1 MLMPTCLKP
10 YPGELLYG
18 WIVRLFRVNMYD
30 SIEKFCA
37 AYIPYED
44 RKFKMGKPVPVRL
57 DYRFNL
63 DHICSENEE
72 FECFPDVRSMIA
84 EMTPLTALFPFM
96 TRGYQAECM
105 EILLREHSGCKLDI
119 PVMDSDI
126 TELHVCPDCARE
138 DIAAYERPYLH
149 TVHHLPGVRMCPKHH
164 RVLMRVQI
172 EPDDWERGLDDGSM
186 VPVELRADET
196 TEQRISEFMR
206 KLYECPPDLD
216 LNGLQAMILARMGER
231 GYPLESPYGNL
242 TADLQSA
249 GYAGLFA
256 GKTDVRVFK
265 VLSQKKIVP
274 EDAIALLL
282 FLFRDYEDFREA
294 ASKVQADDTG
304 KLAELFPG
312 YTVHSADH
320 WIAELECRKCG
331 ERFHI
336 HPYAL
341 YLGAGCPKCDREAD
355 PDEVF
360 QRQLH
365 MLGDGAYELEEHFPG
380 YGRPVRIRHKTC
392 GKERSVN
399 ASELIWMEKR
409 CYCETY
415 LRREELQARIDRAA
429 QAKNVYT
436 LVEYRGGQGI
446 GQFVTLRHEACG
458 GEFTIGLRAFEQVP
472 NCRCCG
478 QGKAVVDRFGE
489 RFHELMGDEYEM
501 VTPYQGLL
509 KMMTVRHRTCGT
521 TTEGYAL
528 SFLNGKRCALCTPI
542 IPKEDMRGYVTECT
556 GGEYRVSS
564 IERNTITV
572 CGPDGKELTNSVQF
586 FIQELSLGEKS
597 SVFNHV
603 VKKPE
608 ISLRDAAVLYFKA
621 KEVCEKYGVWIPE
634 ETDAAM
640 EFAKIQY
647 LSRQLLAEGHLFRK
661 CPGVFSVDLDV
672 PDETAI
678 REIYLERRGE
688 HIGAYYHE
696 SAAYH
701 AGILDKKPETEYI
714 LCNDVKTDDFRNQK
728 VGNTKFK
735 TRAAYAE
742 INNRNYKAIEGINLL
757 MFSGKHPEY
766 KKAVEDWLLE
776 NRIYISDMEPYFQYY
791 PFMIKKIVKELFK

>member
-1 MLMPTCLKP
+1 M
-10 YPGELLYG
+10 
-18 WIVRLFRVNMYD
+18 
-30 SIEKFCA
+30 
-37 AYIPYED
+37 
-44 RKFKMGKPVPVRL
+44 
-57 DYRFNL
+57 
-63 DHICSENEE
+63 
-72 FECFPDVRSMIA
+72 
-84 EMTPLTALFPFM
+84 
-96 TRGYQAECM
+96 
-105 EILLREHSGCKLDI
+105 
-119 PVMDSDI
+119 
-126 TELHVCPDCARE
+126 
-138 DIAAYERPYLH
+138 
-149 TVHHLPGVRMCPKHH
+149 
-164 RVLMRVQI
+164 
-172 EPDDWERGLDDGSM
+172 
-186 VPVELRADET
+186 
-196 TEQRISEFMR
+196 
-206 KLYECPPDLD
+206 
-216 LNGLQAMILARMGER
+216 
-231 GYPLESPYGNL
+231 
-242 TADLQSA
+242 
-249 GYAGLFA
+249 
-256 GKTDVRVFK
+256 
-265 VLSQKKIVP
+265 
-274 EDAIALLL
+274 
-282 FLFRDYEDFREA
+282 
-294 ASKVQADDTG
+294 
-304 KLAELFPG
+304 
-312 YTVHSADH
+312 
-320 WIAELECRKCG
+320 
-331 ERFHI
+331 
-336 HPYAL
+336 
-341 YLGAGCPKCDREAD
+341 
-355 PDEVF
+355 
-360 QRQLH
+360 
-365 MLGDGAYELEEHFPG
+365 
-380 YGRPVRIRHKTC
+380 
-392 GKERSVN
+392 
-399 ASELIWMEKR
+399 
-409 CYCETY
+409 
-415 LRREELQARIDRAA
+415 
-429 QAKNVYT
+429 
-436 LVEYRGGQGI
+436 
-446 GQFVTLRHEACG
+446 TLRHEACG

-501 VTPYQGLL
+501 VTPYQGLS
-509 KMMTVRHRTCGT
+509 KMMMVRHRTCGT

-556 GGEYRVSS
+556 GGEYCVSS

-766 KKAVEDWLLE
+766 KKAVEDWFLE

>member
-30 SIEKFCA
+30 SLEKFCA

-44 RKFKMGKPVPVRL
+44 RKFNMGKPVPVRL

-63 DHICSENEE
+63 DHICSENGE

-84 EMTPLTALFPFM
+84 EMTPLTTLFPFM

-105 EILLREHSGCKLDI
+105 EILLREHNGCKLDI

-126 TELHVCPDCARE
+126 TELRVCPDCARE
-138 DIAAYERPYLH
+138 DIAAYGRPYLH
-149 TVHHLPGVRMCPKHH
+149 TVHHLPGVRICPKHH
-164 RVLMRVQI
+164 RVLMCVRTDP
-172 EPDDWERGLDDGSM
+172 EEWEYGEDDTSM
-186 VPVELRADET
+186 VPMELKADEA
-196 TEQRISEFMR
+196 TETRISEFMR
-206 KLYECPPDLD
+206 GLYESPPDLD
-216 LNGLQAMILARMGER
+216 LIGLQAVILNRMGER

-501 VTPYQGLL
+501 VTPYQGLS

-634 ETDAAM
+634 EADCDM
-640 EFAKIQY
+640 DFAKIQR
-647 LSRQLLAEGHLFRK
+647 LSRQLLAEGYLFRK
-661 CPGVFSVDLDV
+661 CPGVFSMDPDIS
-672 PDETAI
+672 DETAI
-678 REIYLERRGE
+678 RELYLERRGE
-688 HIGAYYHE
+688 RIGAYYHE

-701 AGILDKKPETEYI
+701 ASILDKKPETEYI

-735 TRAAYAE
+735 IRVTYAK
-742 INNRNYKAIEGINLL
+742 INNRNCKAIEGINLL

-766 KKAVEDWLLE
+766 KKAVEDWFLE